1 MPKPHE
7 TRRQGAQQ
15 SLVANSFQHVTDAPA
30 YKASFKGSQQGT
42 TSYIPY
48 RSSTPPKQ
56 PDALN
61 PDDRQA
67 PARRSARTTEESTDV
82 VPYRPG
88 IPWKRCFVAAAVICY
103 LLYAAYTSWV
113 HPFLTNLSHQWH
125 YGDARVSHTSMTI
138 NSKQR
143 DLLGIGYKGQV
154 EVVLLPDPK
163 DPTAQATIYIDPQ
176 PLTTI
181 ATRAVILHPAYV
193 NSDPY
198 LDILVEVEGTQGVS
212 PVLYGKPDGSF
223 QWNSPPE
230 KGA

>member
-1 MPKPHE
+1 MPKSHE
-7 TRRQGAQQ
+7 PPGN
-15 SLVANSFQHVTDAPA
+15 SLPQVTDAPH
-30 YKASFKGSQQGT
+30 YKASFRGSQQGA

-56 PDALN
+56 PDVLN
-61 PDDRQA
+61 PHEQQVSRNH
-67 PARRSARTTEESTDV
+67 RTRNTEDV
-82 VPYRPG
+82 NTGTLARPG

-113 HPFLTNLSHQWH
+113 NPFLTNISHQWH
-125 YGDARVSHTSMTI
+125 YGDARISHTTMTI
-138 NSKQR
+138 NGNAR

-154 EVVLLPDPK
+154 AVVLLPDPK
-163 DPTAQATIYIDPQ
+163 EPNTQATLYSDPQ
-176 PLTTI
+176 PFTTI
-181 ATRAVILHPAYV
+181 APRVVLLHPAYV
-193 NSDPY
+193 NSDSY
-198 LDILVEVEGTQGVS
+198 LDIIVEIEGTQGVS